1 MVQPLNSCVIF
12 VKETDIVLTNHAWR
26 IAIQVNTSTYHDV
39 ISTVREDL
47 LLVERYKQKFTPTSE
62 LRHIETLLQ
71 QFELKLDRFH
81 QILPRLDRRRG
92 LVNIGG
98 SILKSLFG
106 TATIS
111 DIIQLHDTLD
121 KLQTQNSDIV
131 HFLNNQV
138 TLVRKLSLAAE
149 VSTDTIMNLTSI
161 VKDNMV
167 QPHEKFQQIARDLMF
182 IITIH
187 AQSEIFTSIRQNSL
201 CYVQFN
207 S

>member
-1 MVQPLNSCVIF
+1 

>member
-1 MVQPLNSCVIF
+1 M
-12 VKETDIVLTNHAWR
+12 KETDIVLTNHAWR